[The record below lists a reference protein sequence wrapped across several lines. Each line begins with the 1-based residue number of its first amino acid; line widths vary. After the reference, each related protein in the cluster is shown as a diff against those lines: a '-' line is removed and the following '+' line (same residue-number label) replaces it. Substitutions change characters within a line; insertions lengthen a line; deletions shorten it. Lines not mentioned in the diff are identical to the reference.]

1 MPFIGAL
8 SGTNLTNMRGDYNG
22 RSYVCVT
29 PATIK
34 LQAQINITQ
43 TGKRASLTYAS
54 VVTGSHSDLKDGM
67 LVIVHADQNDL
78 YNYWWRGRVRGTA
91 SSGTIPI
98 NETDLSFFVNY
109 YVTVIEDYDVMPR
122 LARRANDAN
131 YVDYD
136 LAFATLP
143 PAIGGLQSS
152 YVVHTTSTTTSL
164 SFAPTVSAMEKD
176 ATITT
181 YLWDVSDGT
190 ITNGTTATKDIT
202 VSFPAYQVSVSD
214 GHRWVSLTAT
224 DSNSVTHTFRFE
236 VFVGNLNTAPFVLQ
250 DVDNISW
257 SADWNS
263 GYNASIT
270 LHGDGSTLL
279 PNQRL
284 TIAYRDLYSA
294 VTTPMNTSVAMV
306 GRIKGDVIS
315 NTGVDWLKETRFT
328 VEGFGTQLANLACP
342 KFAMFDVDTPAEWND
357 IEDPTPVRAIWH
369 TVTRYSTFATV
380 CAFDF
385 LSDYNDYVTGAI
397 EIEAQ
402 GMLDGLNRV
411 AGRIMAQVTF
421 APSGEWRIRQTASY
435 LSQATKDTLTT
446 VASITTQDML
456 DFTIERQHAPRVGY
470 VEGGASIYDPATK
483 TYAAY
488 IAKAPSIM
496 NTSGE
501 EVQQINGIILDS
513 TSPSTATTQLGL
525 AVGGTLARAQNVY
538 RLQVNFFDAWR
549 EIVPSNYEWYTFTI
563 ADDDNN
569 RGVSIGTGRYYLL
582 ESVSWSADIATG
594 TLTINAQFVQDVD
607 AFGSAQDV
615 ARIPN
620 LTTPYPGQPIQLPY
634 GDTYLPDGAGTTY
647 NPTDNPDA
655 NENPIPPSALDPIT
669 GTPETGG
676 GQPLGNQGVYYVPFT
691 GAVVGTNFNSVGS
704 AIYTL
709 EVSGVAELGAI
720 TSEIN
725 KFGVNG
731 DWDNYTVAPPET
743 SPPYPYIPAYDAAT
757 GKLYGASVST
767 IGVPNSVGINFIRDM
782 NGATLTSITVNFE
795 YNKTRAGTETSYLSL
810 DGVQV
815 DTNVVSSTGA
825 GTGTLSWTGSQAVD
839 ELQIYI
845 YVRNLATGGG
855 SAMTLPD
862 GSYMRI
868 TSIAIEL
875 EASAG
880 GTGDAFYYGFSG
892 GSGAT
897 LYTVGEG
904 FTIDSQAYPVTP
916 AYNDTHTYTGLQW
929 TGDGSQITFKYQLS
943 DYTGVESKY
952 LRVKITGQNAR

>member
-8 SGTNLTNMRGDYNG
+8 SGTNLTNMRGDYHG
-22 RSYVCVT
+22 RPYVCVT

-34 LQAQINITQ
+34 LQAQIDITQ
-43 TGKRASLTYAS
+43 TGKRASLTYTG
-54 VVTGSHSDLKDGM
+54 VVTGSHSNLKDGM
-67 LVIVHADQNDL
+67 LVIVHLDQNDL

-91 SSGTIPI
+91 TSGTIPI

-109 YVTVIEDYDVMPR
+109 YVTVIEDYDVFPR
-122 LARRANDAN
+122 LARRANDTN
-131 YVDYD
+131 YVDYN

-152 YVVHTTSTTTSL
+152 YVVHTTSSTTSL

-181 YLWDVSDGT
+181 YLWDVADGT
-190 ITNGTTATKDIT
+190 ITSGTTATKDIT
-202 VSFPAYQVSVSD
+202 VTFPAYAVGTQD

-224 DSNSVTHTFRFE
+224 DSNTVTHTFRFE
-236 VFVGNLNTAPFVLQ
+236 VFVGDLAKAEFVLQ

-284 TIAYRDLYSA
+284 TIAYRDRYNTVS
-294 VTTPMNTSVAMV
+294 TPMNTSVAMV

-315 NTGVDWLKETRFT
+315 NTGVDWLKETQFT

-342 KFAMFDVDTPAEWND
+342 KFAMFDVDSPAEWND

-385 LSDYNDYVTGAI
+385 LSDYNNYVTGAI

-411 AGRIMAQVTF
+411 AGRIMAQITF

-435 LSQATKDTLTT
+435 LPQATKDTLTT

-513 TSPSTATTQLGL
+513 TSPSTASTALSTY
-525 AVGGTLARAQNVY
+525 VGSHLAREQNVY

-549 EIVPSNYEWYTFTI
+549 EIVPSNYDWYTFTI

-594 TLTINAQFVQDVD
+594 TLTVNARFMQDVD

-634 GDTYLPDGAGTTY
+634 GDTYLPDGVGTTY

-655 NENPIPPSALDPIT
+655 NENPIPSSALDPIS

-691 GAVVGTNFNSVGS
+691 GAVVGTRFNSVGS

-709 EVSGVAELGAI
+709 EVSGVASIGDI
-720 TSEIN
+720 VSEIN
-725 KFGVNG
+725 KFGANG
-731 DWDNYTVAPPET
+731 NWDNYTVAPPET
-743 SPPYPYIPAYDAAT
+743 SPPYNHVPAYDSGT
-757 GKLYGASVST
+757 GKLYGAANVALS
-767 IGVPNSVGINFIRDM
+767 GVGIDFTRNM
-782 NGATLTSITVNFE
+782 NGATMTSIIASFE

-810 DGVQV
+810 NGTQV

-825 GTGTLSWTGSQAVD
+825 GTGTLSWTGSQAVND
-839 ELQIYI
+839 LRIYL
-845 YVRNLATGGG
+845 YVRNTVAG
-855 SAMTLPD
+855 SAMTLGD

-875 EASAG
+875 SADSG
-880 GTGDAFYYGFSG
+880 GSGDAFYYGFDG

-897 LYTVGEG
+897 PYPVGEG